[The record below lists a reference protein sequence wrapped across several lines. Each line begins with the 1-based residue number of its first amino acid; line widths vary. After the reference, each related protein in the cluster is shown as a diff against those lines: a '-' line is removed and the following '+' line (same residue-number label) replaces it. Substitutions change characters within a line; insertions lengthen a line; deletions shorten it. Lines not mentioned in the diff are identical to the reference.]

1 MTIKRRPVISVQSQL
16 FAASVLAVL
25 AVNLVACE
33 KLIHPSLEPFA
44 AYQLKPP
51 ASITEEGLHARFFG
65 ATTIQIDDGETAILI
80 DGFFSRPG
88 LPQLLFTN
96 IEPNEGRIRAALEKV
111 PKPAAVLVAHSH
123 YDHAMDAAV
132 VAQRTGAVL
141 YGTNS
146 TANIGNG
153 YTKWTEKKIE
163 IPRHGE
169 VQPFGRFS
177 VQFLESPH
185 SPDFWFSGEITHPL
199 KSPASVSAYREGR
212 NFSFVLRHQ
221 LGTILIHPSA
231 NYSPCLFKDVKADV
245 VFLSIGLLGKQSE
258 AFRREYWQQVIRAT
272 GAKLVIPIHWDDLT
286 RPLDKPLLPMPYLV
300 DDFNEAMEFV
310 LGMAKADGIHVRL
323 LPLFEQI
330 DVMDTIKELS
340 ELPSRR
346 IAEDLYPAV
355 RPTLLDV
362 RR

>member
-1 MTIKRRPVISVQSQL
+1 MKNRSFSSVQSRL
-16 FAASVLAVL
+16 FASCILAVS
-25 AVNLVACE
+25 AVHLVACE
-33 KLIHPSLEPFA
+33 RIIHPSLEPLS
-44 AYQLKPP
+44 AYQIKPS
-51 ASITEEGLHARFFG
+51 AVIMDGLHARFFG
-65 ATTIQIDDGETAILI
+65 ATTIQVDDGETSIMM

-88 LPQLLFTN
+88 LAQLIFMK
-96 IEPNEGRIRAALEKV
+96 IEPNEARIIPVLNKV

-153 YTKWTEKKIE
+153 YTKLPSEQIQ
-163 IPRHGE
+163 IPKHGE
-169 VQPFGRFS
+169 VRYFRRFS

-185 SPDFWFSGEITHPL
+185 SPDFWFPGEITDHL
-199 KSPASVSAYREGR
+199 KSPVPVSAYREGR

-245 VFLSIGLLGKQSE
+245 VFLSIGMLGKQSE
-258 AFRREYWQQVIRAT
+258 AFRREYWQQVVRAT

-300 DDFNEAMEFV
+300 DDFNTAMEFV
-310 LGMAKADGIHVRL
+310 LGMAKADGIHVRFM
-323 LPLFEQI
+323 PLFEPI
-330 DVMDTIKELS
+330 HVMDTIKELS
-340 ELPSRR
+340 ELHRAGHPG
-346 IAEDLYPAV
+346 ILEKP
-355 RPTLLDV
+355 
-362 RR
+362 

>member
-1 MTIKRRPVISVQSQL
+1 MTGRSFSSVQLQSFVSCL
-16 FAASVLAVL
+16 FAFAALH
-25 AVNLVACE
+25 LVACE

-44 AYQLKPP
+44 AYQLIPP
-51 ASITEEGLHARFFG
+51 AAIIKEGLNARFFG
-65 ATTIQIDDGETAILI
+65 ATTIQIDDGETTILI

-96 IEPNEGRIRAALEKV
+96 IEPNEARIGAVLEKV
-111 PKPAAVLVAHSH
+111 SKPAAVLVAHSH

-153 YTKWTEKKIE
+153 YSKWTEKRIE
-163 IPRHGE
+163 IPKHGE
-169 VQPFGRFS
+169 VRHFRRFS

-199 KSPASVSAYREGR
+199 KSPVSVSDYREGR

-258 AFRREYWQQVIRAT
+258 AFAREYWQHVVRAT

-300 DDFNEAMEFV
+300 DDFNAAMEFV

-323 LPLFEQI
+323 MPLFEPI
-330 DVMDTIKELS
+330 NVMDTIKQLS
-340 ELPSRR
+340 ELHHAGQPEVLKNR
-346 IAEDLYPAV
+346 
-355 RPTLLDV
+355 
-362 RR
+362 